1 MQEADAFCDGILFH
15 TALKRALF
23 LRHPTES
30 TGSTLGSEDQQ
41 KYTACRRTGFIFF
54 PTYL

>member
-1 MQEADAFCDGILFH
+1 MQEADAFCDDTFH

-54 PTYL
+54 PAYL